1 MIEVMDIKE
10 LCTQWGAWAR
20 SGLPNLSHNVS
31 SNKHIGASKCS
42 NEMGEKIDAILTRY
56 DHLYNKKVFI
66 EFYVK
71 NKLIFDLA
79 YELHEDYVS
88 IMQRIED
95 VEDFIAKNLSD

>member
-31 SNKHIGASKCS
+31 SNKRAGASKCS
-42 NEMGEKIDAILTRY
+42 NEMGEKIDAILTKY

-71 NKLIFDLA
+71 NKLLFDLS
-79 YELHEDYVS
+79 YELQEDYIS
-88 IMQRIED
+88 IMHRIED

>member
-1 MIEVMDIKE
+1 MDIKE

-31 SNKHIGASKCS
+31 SNKRAGACKCS
-42 NEMGEKIDAILTRY
+42 NEMGEKIDAILTKY
-56 DHLYNKKVFI
+56 EHLYNKKVFI

-71 NKLIFDLA
+71 NKLLFDLS
-79 YELHEDYVS
+79 YELQEDFFS
-88 IMQRIED
+88 ITQRIRD